1 MIDAVVEVIAP
12 LVVSLGLAEETKATQ
27 LPDDKKVEAKA
38 SETANAETRV
48 AILSPAQ
55 YLRTSIVAP
64 NSYVVEGFVP
74 GTMTQTFEAA
84 LTPAQIED
92 LVAYLLTLK

>member
-1 MIDAVVEVIAP
+1 MPTAALLAGAVMCSTCHNVDP
-12 LVVSLGLAEETKATQ
+12 GSGTLVGPSLSGVATR
-27 LPDDKKVEAKA
+27 
-38 SETANAETRV
+38 AETRV
-48 AILSPAQ
+48 AGLSAAQ

-74 GTMTQTFEAA
+74 GLMTQTFEAA
-84 LTPAQIED
+84 LTPEQIED